1 MPDNIEI
8 SALDL
13 RYETCRLKSP
23 GAEKVL
29 LGSILENGIRDPLQG
44 VDIKGRHIL
53 LDGFKRYRCAVKLG
67 IGIVPYTSL
76 GDDEA
81 CGLITLLRTSNA
93 KSLSILEQARL
104 IDELQSVHQMTTAG
118 IAGLLEKSKA
128 WVSVRAGIIRQMS
141 PTVATHIFAGRF
153 PVYSFMYTLRLFM
166 RLNSVK
172 KEDVDAFVNLV
183 AGRGFSIR
191 DIDLLANGYF
201 KGSEDFRQQIAAG
214 NIAWA
219 IDRLKKA
226 IPAESKCTKIEQDTI
241 KMLEITLKY
250 MQKLTVRCRDD
261 RFKTDAFFA
270 QANLLS
276 GGIIRQLDLFARA
289 MGDFYDHTR
298 QTQGCLPALPG
309 GHEASPDC
317 PALKHKHQHRA
328 IDYRTKRTDA

>member
-1 MPDNIEI
+1 MEKYYSQGGVFMPDNIEI

-23 GAEKVL
+23 GSEKIL
-29 LGSILENGIRDPLQG
+29 LGSILESGIRDPLQG

-81 CGLITLLRTSNA
+81 YGLITLLRTSNA

-226 IPAESKCTKIEQDTI
+226 IPVESKCTKIEQDTI

-298 QTQGCLPALPG
+298 QTQCCLPALPG
-309 GHEASPDC
+309 GHEAS
-317 PALKHKHQHRA
+317 
-328 IDYRTKRTDA
+328 

>member
-1 MPDNIEI
+1 
-8 SALDL
+8 
-13 RYETCRLKSP
+13 
-23 GAEKVL
+23 
-29 LGSILENGIRDPLQG
+29 
-44 VDIKGRHIL
+44 
-53 LDGFKRYRCAVKLG
+53 
-67 IGIVPYTSL
+67 
-76 GDDEA
+76 
-81 CGLITLLRTSNA
+81 
-93 KSLSILEQARL
+93 
-104 IDELQSVHQMTTAG
+104 
-118 IAGLLEKSKA
+118 
-128 WVSVRAGIIRQMS
+128 MS
-141 PTVATHIFAGRF
+141 PTVAGHIFAGRF

-172 KEDVDAFVNLV
+172 KEDVDAFVDLV

-226 IPAESKCTKIEQDTI
+226 IPVESKCTKIEQDTI

-250 MQKLTVRCRDD
+250 MQKLTIRCRDD
-261 RFKTDAFFA
+261 GFKTDAFFA

-298 QTQGCLPALPG
+298 LDEPSNQSCQNLP
-309 GHEASPDC
+309 
-317 PALKHKHQHRA
+317 LKVR
-328 IDYRTKRTDA
+328 IIFTFPLESTPTSSRTLEFSSCCKFLENFLLLMAMS